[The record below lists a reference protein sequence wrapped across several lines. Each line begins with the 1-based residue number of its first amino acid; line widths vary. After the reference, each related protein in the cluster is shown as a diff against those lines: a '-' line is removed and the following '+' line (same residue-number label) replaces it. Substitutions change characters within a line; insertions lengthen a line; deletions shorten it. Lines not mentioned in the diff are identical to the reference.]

1 MKAAWILAVLLIPV
15 AVSAHEPGEEA
26 GHHFDNVD
34 TNHDGAI
41 SRAEAD
47 AKAPRLAKNFDALD
61 TDKSGSLSRD
71 ELRQSARDMHDE
83 MHDRM
88 EEKFKSADVNGDGQ
102 LSAEEAKG
110 MPRIASDFAAIDA
123 NHDGLVSRDE
133 LRARGK
139 EMRKEHRDKMHDDK
153 GRDHPE
159 DRPQ

>member
-1 MKAAWILAVLLIPV
+1 MKAAWIRAVLLAPV
-15 AVSAHEPGEEA
+15 AVTAHEPGEEG

-34 TNHDGAI
+34 ANHDGAI

-47 AKAPRLAKNFDALD
+47 AKSPRLSKNFDALD
-61 TDKSGSLSRD
+61 TDKNGSLSRE
-71 ELRQSARDMHDE
+71 ELKQHADRMQKE

-88 EEKFKSADVNGDGQ
+88 EEKFKSADANGDGQ

-110 MPRIASDFAAIDA
+110 MPRLANDFAAVDA

-139 EMRKEHRDKMHDDK
+139 EMHKKDKDKMHDDK

-159 DRPQ
+159 DKPQ

>member
-1 MKAAWILAVLLIPV
+1 MKAAWILAVLLAPV
-15 AVSAHEPGEEA
+15 AVTAHEPGEEG

-34 TNHDGAI
+34 ANHDGAI

-47 AKAPRLAKNFDALD
+47 ANAPRLSKKFATLD
-61 TDKSGSLSRD
+61 TDKNGSLSRE
-71 ELRQSARDMHDE
+71 ELKQHADRMQKE

-88 EEKFKSADVNGDGQ
+88 EEKFKSADANGDGQ

-110 MPRIASDFAAIDA
+110 MPRLANDFAAVDA

-139 EMRKEHRDKMHDDK
+139 EMHKKDKDKMHDDK

-159 DRPQ
+159 DKPQ